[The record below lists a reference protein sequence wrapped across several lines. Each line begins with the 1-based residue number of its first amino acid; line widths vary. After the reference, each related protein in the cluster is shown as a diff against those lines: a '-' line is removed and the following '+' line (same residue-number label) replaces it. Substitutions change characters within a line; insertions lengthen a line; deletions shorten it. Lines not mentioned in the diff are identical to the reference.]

1 MISPATGNST
11 IKISN
16 EVDIDYCSSDDEID
30 FDLGSSDED
39 GEDGDDE
46 TNNDENS
53 DDIIIVSI
61 VQIGRIESKS
71 CFSIL
76 MQLNLLWHNLL
87 QIEE

>member
-11 IKISN
+11 IEISN

-46 TNNDENS
+46 ANNDENS

-61 VQIGRIESKS
+61 FL
-71 CFSIL
+71 CSIKML
-76 MQLNLLWHNLL
+76 K
-87 QIEE
+87 